1 MLQQKHRRK
10 AVNLQPSFAPIICFT
25 CSSCF
30 CIESQIYPASGCCLV
45 HAQPNNGHHGCPFS
59 VGWLIEGSWKKQSV
73 GTSKWQVN
81 IYILWISGIS
91 LVWYTKPTPI
101 FFSKWQHIDGQP
113 LSFPPSQ
120 HAMSSASQDV
130 GLLVLLTCYSKQ
142 FLGLRKRPWISF
154 FKKIQSRIEAFFL
167 HPCWLVCCKELY
179 YLIYL

>member
-81 IYILWISGIS
+81 IYIYNMNK
-91 LVWYTKPTPI
+91 WYIIGMVYQTNPSI
-101 FFSKWQHIDGQP
+101 FFKRTTYWWPALEFSTIATCDV
-113 LSFPPSQ
+113 LSVTGRGTS
-120 HAMSSASQDV
+120 
-130 GLLVLLTCYSKQ
+130 GLANMLLETVSGPQKTA
-142 FLGLRKRPWISF
+142 LDF
-154 FKKIQSRIEAFFL
+154 FF
-167 HPCWLVCCKELY
+167 
-179 YLIYL
+179 

>member
-30 CIESQIYPASGCCLV
+30 CLRQVAVWFMLL
-45 HAQPNNGHHGCPFS
+45 NNGHHGCPFS
-59 VGWLIEGSWKKQSV
+59 VGWLIEGAWKKQSV

-81 IYILWISGIS
+81 IYIIWISGIS
-91 LVWYTKPTPI
+91 SVVWYTKPTPLYV
-101 FFSKWQHIDGQP
+101 SKGQHIDGQP

-120 HAMSSASQDV
+120 HAMFSASQDV

-142 FLGLRKRPWISF
+142 FLGRRVTLRQF
-154 FKKIQSRIEAFFL
+154 FSQ
-167 HPCWLVCCKELY
+167 PCWLVCCKELY